1 MLPTCIVLWT
11 VCVQRFYL
19 QAKLSASKLRV
30 WEKTTASSRVGRAP
44 RLPDIGVPETPSSA
58 LITRTS
64 FGRGI
69 VAAATDALS
78 KERRREPKETMSNF
92 IAQKREM
99 FFVQMALDTKRQE
112 IQKLEQKALAREDSL
127 KKSELL
133 LEEVTMTAR
142 SCARCV
148 CAIVSHHL
156 LFAVFFLN
164 CNHCVTVH
172 SSAFVL
178 TLFRCAVVTKSSRM
192 LSSPFI
198 VSCPTKYHA
207 CLLRS

>member
-1 MLPTCIVLWT
+1 
-11 VCVQRFYL
+11 
-19 QAKLSASKLRV
+19 V

-58 LITRTS
+58 LVSRTS
-64 FGRGI
+64 YGRGI
-69 VAAATDALS
+69 LAAATDALS

-133 LEEVTMTAR
+133 LEEVMRHAPGPAVLINDVATASLR
-142 SCARCV
+142 QCSNYNCCIAMY
-148 CAIVSHHL
+148 SST
-156 LFAVFFLN
+156 FALE
-164 CNHCVTVH
+164 
-172 SSAFVL
+172 SS
-178 TLFRCAVVTKSSRM
+178 
-192 LSSPFI
+192 
-198 VSCPTKYHA
+198 
-207 CLLRS
+207 LRSQCALVT